1 MLSDFA
7 NSKRP
12 IAALVE
18 FALRQKGATV
28 SPEIVSRYS
37 DLLETAIEAEEGGN
51 IEGRPWA
58 EFISQISGSKYEGAV
73 RSLGMALSAS
83 ESDIQSFL
91 SVTDAVAAVRGGAS
105 VDEIS
110 ADLEADLAD
119 IPQADAETYQHLDG
133 DSQAVKQEVDRAL
146 GAPDPSRPEP
156 SHIAEVGGEDA

>member
-12 IAALVE
+12 IAALIE

-51 IEGRPWA
+51 IDGRPWA
-58 EFISQISGSKYEGAV
+58 EFVGQISGSKYEGAV
-73 RSLGMALSAS
+73 RSLALALSAS
-83 ESDIQSFL
+83 ESDIQAFL
-91 SVTDAVAAVRGGAS
+91 HVTDAVAAVRAGEA
-105 VDEIS
+105 VDAVS
-110 ADLEADLAD
+110 ATLEVDLAA
-119 IPQADAETYQHLDG
+119 IPDQPAEAYAHLDQ

-146 GAPDPSRPEP
+146 GVPDPSRPEP
-156 SHIAEVGGEDA
+156 SHIADDGGEDE